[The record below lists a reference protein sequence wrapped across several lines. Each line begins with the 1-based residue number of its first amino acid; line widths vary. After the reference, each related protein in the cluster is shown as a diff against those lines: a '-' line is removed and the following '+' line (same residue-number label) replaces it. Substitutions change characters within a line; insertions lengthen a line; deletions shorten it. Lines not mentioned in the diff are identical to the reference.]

1 MKIMD
6 NKIKQKLQKEIQDVV
21 KLYTSRNYFEAEV
34 QAQKLIKVNPNVVFL
49 HNLIGLILYEQ
60 GKLDEAVASYNVGLN
75 ISPKN
80 DIIYNNLG
88 TVYKAK
94 NNFLKAEDYYKKA
107 IQLNKQFYEAHNN
120 LGNLYIEINNHNDAI
135 NSFKNSI
142 KIKPNFHIAYYNL
155 AVLYK
160 SIGRFKEA
168 IEAINKVIEIFP
180 KFYEAY
186 RILSQIVKYK
196 TQDDSINNMINL
208 YDQIDTTTL
217 GKISLGFAIGKAF
230 DDLKKYKEAFFYYE
244 KSNILRRNNI
254 KFNFKKEENEFKKI
268 KSYFNVIKKDN
279 LKLIK
284 SESPLPIFIVGMPR
298 SGTTLVEQIISSH
311 PDVYGG
317 GELDAFNKLIK
328 KYFYKNNIFTESR
341 SSNEFN
347 KILKK
352 IRTEYI
358 YEVKETSGSYRFI
371 TDKLPINFK
380 WVGFIKLIFPESKI
394 IHCTRDPRDTC
405 LSIFKNYFTSTELNY
420 AYNLDEMIKFYN
432 IYNNLMDFWKSKS
445 TKNYS
450 EVHYEELVRNT
461 KSQIKKIIENCDLD
475 WNNSCLKFYN
485 NDRPVKTASDTQVR
499 NKIYSNSLNSWK
511 NYEKY
516 VSKDFT
522 KLIIN

>member
-1 MKIMD
+1 MD

-352 IRTEYI
+352 IRTEY
-358 YEVKETSGSYRFI
+358 
-371 TDKLPINFK
+371 
-380 WVGFIKLIFPESKI
+380 
-394 IHCTRDPRDTC
+394 
-405 LSIFKNYFTSTELNY
+405 
-420 AYNLDEMIKFYN
+420 
-432 IYNNLMDFWKSKS
+432 
-445 TKNYS
+445 
-450 EVHYEELVRNT
+450 
-461 KSQIKKIIENCDLD
+461 
-475 WNNSCLKFYN
+475 
-485 NDRPVKTASDTQVR
+485 
-499 NKIYSNSLNSWK
+499 
-511 NYEKY
+511 
-516 VSKDFT
+516 
-522 KLIIN
+522 